1 MKAIFSE
8 SGPEAEVIA
17 EQIDVLGA
25 QCLPDHWRAMWDSQ
39 NSSISRSQASE
50 ELKAERETWPPLQDA
65 FEDSIQAYR
74 RRRETPGAFGKEET
88 RMILCLIRGMLR
100 FNPEDRL
107 TTHEVLKSD
116 WDVEYALRK
125 L

>member
-1 MKAIFSE
+1 M
-8 SGPEAEVIA
+8 
-17 EQIDVLGA
+17 
-25 QCLPDHWRAMWDSQ
+25 
-39 NSSISRSQASE
+39 SSVRNVFQSTGERCGIVKTVRFHD
-50 ELKAERETWPPLQDA
+50 LKRPKSSKQRETWPPLQDA

-107 TTHEVLKSD
+107 TTHEISKSD
-116 WDVEYALRK
+116 WDVEYALRE